1 MQVEQEQMLQER
13 IRMEEVTRLA
23 KLEHIRKIEECIE
36 QALYRQQDMKREEA
50 KVTEEEF
57 I

>member
-1 MQVEQEQMLQER
+1 MQAEQEAMLQER
-13 IRMEEVTRLA
+13 IRLEEVTRLA

-36 QALYRQQDMKREEA
+36 NALLRQEDLKREEA
-50 KVTEEEF
+50 RVTEEEF

>member
-1 MQVEQEQMLQER
+1 MQLEQEQMLQER